1 MPDIKEPRAPTPA
14 ANEPAPPIGR
24 DKPAEVAPRASAA
37 PSLWMASPFALMQR
51 FAADTERLFDEFGLG
66 HTWLSP
72 RLLGRGREL
81 LKHGLEGALMPWS
94 PRIEVLEEVGQ
105 LVINTEL
112 PGLTKDDVKVEVSH
126 DLLTIQGERK
136 QEKEEKREGF
146 YHSERHYGSF
156 YRAIPLPEGVDTSK
170 ASVTF
175 KDGLLKVTIPSP
187 SSAKPRGRLLEIQEG

>member
-1 MPDIKEPRAPTPA
+1 
-14 ANEPAPPIGR
+14 
-24 DKPAEVAPRASAA
+24 
-37 PSLWMASPFALMQR
+37 MASPFALMQR
-51 FAADTERLFDEFGLG
+51 FTEDMERLFDEFGLG
-66 HTWLSP
+66 RTWLSP
-72 RLLGRGREL
+72 RLFSRGREL

-94 PRIEVLEEVGQ
+94 PRIEVLEEGGQ
-105 LVINTEL
+105 LVINAEL
-112 PGLTKDDVKVEVSH
+112 PGLTKDDVKVEVSD

-156 YRAIPLPEGVDTSK
+156 CREIPLPEGVDTSQ